1 MFCKCVQWCKVNI
14 ALDNHNNFFQNLS
27 AVKNMNKKTIA
38 DIDVSGKR
46 VLVRVDFNVPLDK
59 SGRVEDDTRI
69 RESLPTIQTLIKNR
83 ARVILMSHLGRPKGK
98 RAMEFSLKPAAERL
112 SQLLGQPVQMANDC
126 IGPEVEQ
133 QALSLKDGEVLML
146 ENLRFYNDEEDNNP
160 EFAKKLA
167 ALGEIYVNDAFGTAH
182 RAHASTEGITKF
194 MPVAVAGFLM
204 EKELKYLGEVTEHP
218 QRPFVAILGGAK
230 ISGKI
235 DVLERLL
242 DKVDKILLGGA
253 MIFTFF
259 KSRGLAVG
267 KSLVEDDKLS
277 VATSIQDKAKAKG
290 IPLLLPVDVVVADRF
305 EADATSKVVDVE
317 AIPDGWMGLDIGPK
331 TIELYRKEILDAKT
345 IVWNGPMGVFEM
357 DKFATGTIEIAKA
370 LAEATK
376 HGAITVV
383 GGGDSASA
391 IAKAGLDKAVTHVST
406 GGGASLEFL
415 EGKVLPGIAALND
428 K

>member
-1 MFCKCVQWCKVNI
+1 
-14 ALDNHNNFFQNLS
+14 
-27 AVKNMNKKTIA
+27 MNKKTIA

-69 RESLPTIQTLIKNR
+69 RESLPTIQTLIKHR

-98 RAMEFSLKPAAERL
+98 RAMEFSLKPVAERL

-146 ENLRFYNDEEDNNP
+146 ENLRFYNDEEENNP

-204 EKELKYLGEVTEHP
+204 EKELKYLGEATEHP

-259 KSRGLAVG
+259 KSRGLSVG

-370 LAEATK
+370 LADVTK

-415 EGKVLPGIAALND
+415 EGKVLPGVAALND

>member
-1 MFCKCVQWCKVNI
+1 
-14 ALDNHNNFFQNLS
+14 
-27 AVKNMNKKTIA
+27 MNKKTIS

-204 EKELKYLGEVTEHP
+204 EKELKYLGEATEHP

-259 KSRGLAVG
+259 KSRGLSVG

-305 EADATSKVVDVE
+305 EADATSKIVDIE
-317 AIPDGWMGLDIGPK
+317 AIPADWMGLDIGPK
-331 TIELYRKEILDAKT
+331 TIELYRKEIMGAKT

-376 HGAITVV
+376 RGTITVI
-383 GGGDSASA
+383 GGGDSAAA
-391 IAKAGLDKAVTHVST
+391 IAKASLDKAVTHVST

-415 EGKVLPGIAALND
+415 EGKVLPGVAALND

>member
-1 MFCKCVQWCKVNI
+1 VNI

-204 EKELKYLGEVTEHP
+204 EKELKYLGEATEHP

-267 KSLVEDDKLS
+267 KSLVEDDKLP
-277 VATSIQDKAKAKG
+277 VATSIQEKAKAKG

-305 EADATSKVVDVE
+305 EADATSKIVDIE
-317 AIPDGWMGLDIGPK
+317 AIPADWMGLDIGPK
-331 TIELYRKEILDAKT
+331 TIELYRKEILGAKT

>member
-1 MFCKCVQWCKVNI
+1 
-14 ALDNHNNFFQNLS
+14 
-27 AVKNMNKKTIA
+27 MNKKTIS
-38 DIDVSGKR
+38 DINVSGKR

-112 SQLLGQPVQMANDC
+112 SQLLGQPVQMASDC

-133 QALSLKDGEVLML
+133 HALSLKDGEVLML

-167 ALGEIYVNDAFGTAH
+167 TLGEIYVNDAFGTAH
-182 RAHASTEGITKF
+182 RAHASTEGITTF
-194 MPVAVAGFLM
+194 MSVAVAGFLM
-204 EKELKYLGEVTEHP
+204 EKELKYLGEATEHP

-259 KSRGLAVG
+259 KSRGLSVG

-370 LAEATK
+370 LADATK
-376 HGAITVV
+376 HGAITVI

-415 EGKVLPGIAALND
+415 EGKVLPGVAALND

>member
-1 MFCKCVQWCKVNI
+1 MT
-14 ALDNHNNFFQNLS
+14 
-27 AVKNMNKKTIA
+27 KKTLSDVA
-38 DIDVSGKR
+38 VSGKR

-59 SGRVEDDTRI
+59 SGRIEDDTRI
-69 RESLPTIQTLIKNR
+69 RESLPTIQALIKNG

-98 RAMEFSLKPAAERL
+98 RAMEFSLRPAAERL
-112 SQLLGQPVQMANDC
+112 SQLLGQPVLMANDC
-126 IGPEVEQ
+126 IGAEVEQ
-133 QALSLKDGEVLML
+133 QALSLKDGEVMML

-182 RAHASTEGITKF
+182 RAHASTEGVTKF
-194 MPVAVAGFLM
+194 LPIAVAGFLI
-204 EKELKYLGEVTEHP
+204 EKELKYLGEATENP
-218 QRPFVAILGGAK
+218 KRPFIAILGGSK

-242 DKVDKILLGGA
+242 DKVDKVLVGGA

-259 KSRGLAVG
+259 KSNGLGIG
-267 KSLVEDDKLS
+267 KSLVEDDKLE
-277 VATSIQDKAKAKG
+277 VAQSIQAKAKAKG
-290 IPLLLPVDVVVADRF
+290 VPLILPVDVVVADRF
-305 EADATSKVVDVE
+305 EADAASQVVDVN
-317 AIPDGWMGLDIGPK
+317 AIPEGWMGLDIGPK
-331 TIELYRKEILDAKT
+331 TIAHYREEILSANT

-370 LAEATK
+370 LAEATQR
-376 HGAITVV
+376 GATTVI

-391 IAKAGLDKAVTHVST
+391 IVKAGLEKAVTHVST